1 MNDMTVGNRTLYT
14 LHYTALTYI
23 QSDFA
28 PRRDRVTGRT
38 LEPDL
43 PAFSRIRKPNG
54 IRPQYNN
61 LIVFCFFFPCE
72 YQMATEIT

>member
-14 LHYTALTYI
+14 LHYTALTYF
-23 QSDFA
+23 QSNSA
-28 PRRDRVTGRT
+28 SRRDRVAGRT

-54 IRPQYNN
+54 IRSQYNN
-61 LIVFCFFFPCE
+61 MSVFYFFLTK
-72 YQMATEIT
+72 YQMATGIT